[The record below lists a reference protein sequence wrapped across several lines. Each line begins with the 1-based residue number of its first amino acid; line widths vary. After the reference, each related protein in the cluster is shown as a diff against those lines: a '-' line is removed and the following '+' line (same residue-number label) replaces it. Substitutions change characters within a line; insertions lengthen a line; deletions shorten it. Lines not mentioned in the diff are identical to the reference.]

1 MIAGGLTSA
10 GRFSLGPPG
19 SQIGSHKEN
28 QLVSPKVKT
37 GLKTKPMVLTQV
49 RPDTRPN
56 EYWLLLFF

>member
-10 GRFSLGPPG
+10 GRFSLGPP
-19 SQIGSHKEN
+19 GSHKEN